1 MEIFINNPVLSTNI
15 FIVIFAVA
23 LLLTIRPK
31 ASQEFFSSSVSQELK
46 GLATLMIL
54 FGHIGYFLVSDHR
67 FLFPLSV
74 SAGVG
79 VNLFLF
85 LSGYGLSSSALSKPL
100 SIFQFYKKRLAKLFI
115 PMWIVLAVFLLLDY
129 FILSR
134 TYSWTYIWHSVLG
147 WFPVA
152 DLASD
157 LNSPLWYFTFILFYY
172 LIFPLVFS
180 KKYYWLTAIIIY
192 FVSYYLLRY
201 NTESSVDVLKLY
213 KVHLLAF
220 PLGVF
225 VAGLYFN
232 RNRWLS
238 IIKNIKTILNHQTF
252 TKKLIYYAIFL
263 LLLFTVAYSAYHS
276 NVGDKPIREQLTS
289 LLTLLAA
296 LMIFLIKKF
305 DWKLFSVFGLYSYE
319 IYLLHWPV
327 LYRYDMLYKYLPAW
341 LATVLY
347 LGVFIGL
354 AWVLKK
360 VSNLFLAKK
369 Y

>member
-15 FIVIFAVA
+15 FIVIFIIT
-23 LLLTIRPK
+23 LLLTIRSK
-31 ASQEFFSSSVSQELK
+31 ASQEFFSQAVSQELK
-46 GLATLMIL
+46 GLATLMII

-67 FLFPLSV
+67 FLFPLSI

-85 LSGYGLSSSALSKPL
+85 LSGYGLASSALSKSL

-115 PMWIVLAVFLLLDY
+115 PMWIVLVVFLLLDY

-134 TYSWTYIWHSVLG
+134 TYSWTYIWHSFLG

-157 LNSPLWYFTFILFYY
+157 LNSPLWYFSFILFYY

-192 FVSYYLLRY
+192 FISYYLLRY
-201 NTESSVDVLKLY
+201 NTVNSVDVLKLY

-220 PLGVF
+220 PLGVLI
-225 VAGLYFN
+225 AGLYFN
-232 RNRWLS
+232 RNRWIS
-238 IIKNIKTILNHQTF
+238 IIKTIKTILNHQSF
-252 TKKLIYYAIFL
+252 TKKMIYYVIFFS
-263 LLLFTVAYSAYHS
+263 LLFVVAYTAYHS
-276 NVGDKPIREQLTS
+276 NVGDKPMREQLTS
-289 LLTLLAA
+289 LLTLLAV
-296 LMIFLIKKF
+296 LVVFLIKKF
-305 DWKLFSVFGLYSYE
+305 DWKIFSLFGLYSYE
-319 IYLLHWPV
+319 IYLLHWPL
-327 LYRYDMLYKYLPAW
+327 LYRYDMLYKYIPAW

-347 LGVFIGL
+347 LVIFVAL

-360 VSNLFLAKK
+360 VSSLLVAKK
-369 Y
+369 H